1 METVMVFAHQVVEGD
16 LGVLDAG
23 QVLLNHE
30 LHVPPDH
37 RLMNGGH
44 ILKQVCIECRHFFG
58 LATGLEKRLQLF
70 GGEQAAFPTAGH
82 AGQQAGVQH
91 AFG

>member
-1 METVMVFAHQVVEGD
+1 MVFAHQVVEGD

-23 QVLLNHE
+23 QVLLDHE

-37 RLMNGGH
+37 RLMNRRH
-44 ILKQVCIECRHFFG
+44 ILKQGRIERRHFFG
-58 LATGLEKRLQLF
+58 LATRLEKRLQRL
-70 GGEQAAFPTAGH
+70 GGEQAAFHAAGH